1 MFWTC
6 ITAKGPGYGTTI
18 IEGSI
23 NSSLYVEIL
32 QSSLKDTLD
41 YYELDSKHVRFQRDK
56 AVVNMTCSV
65 SVTNQVNV
73 RQCLY
78 SACALTAL

>member
-41 YYELDSKHVRFQRDK
+41 YYELDSKHVHFQRDK
-56 AVVNMTCSV
+56 ATPHRSTIAKKWFTKNKF
-65 SVTNQVNV
+65 NV
-73 RQCLY
+73 DQIY
-78 SACALTAL
+78 N

>member
-6 ITAKGPGYGTTI
+6 ITAKGPGYSTAI
-18 IEGSI
+18 IEGTI

-32 QSSLKDTLD
+32 QPSFKDTLD

-56 AVVNMTCSV
+56 ATLLLDQLLLKSGLPK
-65 SVTNQVNV
+65 T
-73 RQCLY
+73 
-78 SACALTAL
+78 

>member
-32 QSSLKDTLD
+32 QSSLKDGCIPK
-41 YYELDSKHVRFQRDK
+41 ELSGP
-56 AVVNMTCSV
+56 
-65 SVTNQVNV
+65 
-73 RQCLY
+73 Y
-78 SACALTAL
+78 

>member
-6 ITAKGPGYGTTI
+6 IIAKGPGYGTTI

-41 YYELDSKHVRFQRDK
+41 YYELDSRHV
-56 AVVNMTCSV
+56 
-65 SVTNQVNV
+65 
-73 RQCLY
+73 L
-78 SACALTAL
+78 

>member
-41 YYELDSKHVRFQRDK
+41 YYELDSKHARSQRDK
-56 AVVNMTCSV
+56 ATPHRSTIAKKLFPNVVK
-65 SVTNQVNV
+65 
-73 RQCLY
+73 
-78 SACALTAL
+78 